1 MEVKLL
7 SGIVYRLQ
15 KNATGATA
23 IMEYNGDRNLMAS
36 TIEVCY
42 WAKKGNAVLVKLN
55 VQVDVVSSD

>member
-36 TIEVCY
+36 IEVGY
-42 WAKKGNAVLVKLN
+42 WAKKGNAVLVKLK